1 MSRCWK
7 WTGVPEAG
15 QQRSISHGALVGL
28 NQVLRGSWHNGPVI
42 IDCAVYD
49 NGVRR
54 PGDYPIAGTLRAADQ
69 PDSFVWIGLFEPTAE
84 EFAAVR
90 DEFDLHEL
98 AVEDA
103 MKAHQRPKLEIYDD
117 TLFVVLKSGRY
128 MDLEEEI
135 EFGEI
140 LLFIGDRFAVVV
152 RHGEASGLTEA
163 RRSLERD
170 PELLKMGPSAV
181 LHRVMDR
188 VVDDYVPV
196 ADGLGKD
203 IQEVEKEVFS
213 TEWANPA
220 ERIYFLK
227 REVLEFQQAVTS
239 LNEPLNRLGRGF
251 FDVIP
256 EDMKE
261 YFRDVY
267 DHVLRLSDQVAAYRD
282 LLTSVLEANLTQV
295 SVRQNEDMRKISAW
309 VAVAVVPTLIAGI
322 FGMNFS
328 KMPGIH
334 ANWGFAVVVLL
345 MIVVAGTLY
354 GLFRRS
360 GWL

>member
-1 MSRCWK
+1 M
-7 WTGVPEAG
+7 
-15 QQRSISHGALVGL
+15 
-28 NQVLRGSWHNGPVI
+28 I

-54 PGDYPIAGTLRAADQ
+54 PGHQPIAGALAAADH
-69 PDSFVWIGLFEPTAE
+69 PDAFVWIGLFEPTAE

-103 MKAHQRPKLEIYDD
+103 MKAHQRPKLEIYDE
-117 TLFVVLKSGRY
+117 TVFVVLKSARY
-128 MDLEEEI
+128 KDLEEEI

-140 LLFIGDRFAVVV
+140 LLFVGENFAVVV
-152 RHGEASGLTEA
+152 RHGKASGLVEA
-163 RRSLERD
+163 RRSLERL

-196 ADGLGKD
+196 VDGLGKD

-213 TEWANPA
+213 SEWANPV

-239 LNEPLNRLGRGF
+239 LADPLNRLGRGF

-261 YFRDVY
+261 YFRDIY

-322 FGMNFS
+322 FGMNFQR
-328 KMPGIH
+328 MPGID
-334 ANWGFAVVVLL
+334 AGWGFPVVVGI
-345 MIVVAGTLY
+345 MVVVAGTLY

>member
-1 MSRCWK
+1 
-7 WTGVPEAG
+7 
-15 QQRSISHGALVGL
+15 
-28 NQVLRGSWHNGPVI
+28 VI
-42 IDCAVYD
+42 IDCAIYD
-49 NGVRR
+49 KGVRR
-54 PGDYPIAGTLRAADQ
+54 PGDQPIVGARGAATE
-69 PDSFVWIGLFEPTAE
+69 PDSFAWIGLFEPTAE

-117 TLFVVLKSGRY
+117 TVFVVLKSARY
-128 MDLEEEI
+128 IDLEEEI

-140 LLFIGDRFAVVV
+140 LLFVGDRFAVVV

-163 RRSLERD
+163 RRSLERF

-196 ADGLGKD
+196 VDGLGKD
-203 IQEVEKEVFS
+203 IQEVEKEVFTS
-213 TEWANPA
+213 EWANPA

-239 LNEPLNRLGRGF
+239 LIDPLNRLGRGF
-251 FDVIP
+251 FEVIP

-322 FGMNFS
+322 FGMNFQR
-328 KMPGIH
+328 MPGVD
-334 ANWGFAVVVLL
+334 AGWGFPVVVGV
-345 MIVVAGTLY
+345 MMVVAGSLY
-354 GLFRRS
+354 GFFRRS